1 MLVTFIGE
9 SSSDGMAKPRQH
21 WSHHGLSIT
30 GLVVGCGG
38 NRARV
43 FTVSKDQTCKIH
55 SLASGDL
62 LLDVTFSVSLTSVAV
77 DVAEKSVFVGSN
89 SGPIYT
95 FALSSPPRD
104 LKLSLTG
111 DKKTNTFTGH
121 TQEVSCLSVST
132 DGFTLASGSK
142 VRITDNF

>member
-1 MLVTFIGE
+1 MFPKQI
-9 SSSDGMAKPRQH
+9 A
-21 WSHHGLSIT
+21 

-38 NRARV
+38 IRGRV

-62 LLDVTFSVSLTSVAV
+62 LLDVTFSVSLSSVAV

-111 DKKTNTFTGH
+111 DKKTNMFSGH
-121 TQEVSCLSVST
+121 TQEVTCLSVSV
-132 DGFTLASGSK
+132 DGFSLASGSK
-142 VRITDNF
+142 VYQWSMSLLTIFFASE

>member
-1 MLVTFIGE
+1 
-9 SSSDGMAKPRQH
+9 
-21 WSHHGLSIT
+21 
-30 GLVVGCGG
+30 VGCGG
-38 NRARV
+38 VRSRV
-43 FTVSKDQTCKIH
+43 FTVSKDQTCKVH

-62 LLDVTFSVSLTSVAV
+62 LLDVTFSVGLTSIAV
-77 DVAEKSVFVGSN
+77 DVAERSVFVGSN

-111 DKKTNTFTGH
+111 DKKTNMFTGH
-121 TQEVSCLSVST
+121 TQEVTSLSVST

-142 VRITDNF
+142 VRVIIICHY